1 MNEKTLLSFIIY
13 GIKKSN
19 YWSNPA
25 RIWPA
30 RIHQNPTKK
39 YRLGI
44 FDYTNQR
51 IVKCK
56 INQPDFSFF

>member
-1 MNEKTLLSFIIY
+1 
-13 GIKKSN
+13 
-19 YWSNPA
+19 
-25 RIWPA
+25 
-30 RIHQNPTKK
+30 
-39 YRLGI
+39 LGI